1 MSRRRTA
8 VAREVIPDARFGNVL
23 VARFISN
30 LMIQGKRSVAEKA
43 LYVALEEVALKLGA
57 DPVEVFEQV
66 VEKVEPLV
74 EVRSKRVG
82 GATYQVPCEVKKRR
96 RTSLAIRWI
105 ILAAKS
111 RKGMKTLAGRLA
123 AEFMDAHAGRGAAVK
138 KREDT
143 HKMAEA
149 NRAFAHYMW

>member
-1 MSRRRTA
+1 MSRRRSA
-8 VAREVIPDARFGNVL
+8 EPREVIPDAKYGNVL
-23 VARFISN
+23 LARFVSC
-30 LMIQGKRSVAEKA
+30 LMVEGKKSVAEKA
-43 LYVALEEVALKLGA
+43 LYMALEEVAQKLGA
-57 DPVEVFEQV
+57 DPIEIFEQV

-105 ILAAKS
+105 IMAAKG
-111 RKGMKTLAGRLA
+111 RKGMKTLAQRLA
-123 AEFMDAHAGRGAAVK
+123 AEMMDAHAGRGVAVK